1 MQTINGLQAGDH
13 VRHRQFPEIT
23 GVIVSIEDKTRI
35 VVQAPHGLLNEPAQS
50 WAKNRSP
57 RTEA

>member
-23 GVIVSIEDKTRI
+23 GVIVSIEDDMRI
-35 VVQAPHGLLNEPAQS
+35 VVQGPHGLLNEPAQS
-50 WAKNRSP
+50 WVKNRSQ
-57 RTEA
+57 REED